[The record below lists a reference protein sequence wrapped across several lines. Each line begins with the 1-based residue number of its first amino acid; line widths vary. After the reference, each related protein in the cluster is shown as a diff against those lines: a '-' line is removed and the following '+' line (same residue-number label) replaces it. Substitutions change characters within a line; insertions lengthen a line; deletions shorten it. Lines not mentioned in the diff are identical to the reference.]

1 MKIFLDET
9 SKLLVKEKKIINQK
23 ANLLYNKWLDLKKIR
38 REQGFT
44 GNPLKLNVIRFNDD
58 EKDPNIYDY
67 AFILTY
73 NKGDEL
79 PREEINRRN
88 KISKNLVY
96 LKIYINGA
104 FAFETKPSPMNYPN
118 YDVEI
123 NSQFVMNLYTRPTKF
138 EIELYINKKLEK
150 KFEAEPPGMF
160 SKTVT
165 SSSILYEEIEFSKK
179 AKEKSEKDKEKIEKK
194 MKNKKTEEKEDE
206 DDEKIKEEE
215 KEDEEISDEKIEDK
229 DVEQNDTKVDNPS
242 EEVSNPSEQN
252 TTQKDDISSDVQI
265 SATEK
270 ETNNIFSNTTFKFNM
285 PSADDTIKIKK
296 I

>member
-1 MKIFLDET
+1 MKLDSYNNIHQLNDAQEIEIKNMKIFLDET

-73 NKGDEL
+73 NKSDEL

-138 EIELYINKKLEK
+138 EIELYINNKLEK

-165 SSSILYEEIEFSKK
+165 SSSILYEEIELSKMRDK
-179 AKEKSEKDKEKIEKK
+179 AFKKKYLEKENSIKNQLELKKIEKLEGLK
-194 MKNKKTEEKEDE
+194 G
-206 DDEKIKEEE
+206 IL
-215 KEDEEISDEKIEDK
+215 
-229 DVEQNDTKVDNPS
+229 
-242 EEVSNPSEQN
+242 
-252 TTQKDDISSDVQI
+252 
-265 SATEK
+265 
-270 ETNNIFSNTTFKFNM
+270 
-285 PSADDTIKIKK
+285 
-296 I
+296 